1 MDPSV
6 PARPP
11 QHGRLSQT
19 SELIG
24 DTAPT
29 PDVHRRSELEMLKT
43 SQLRARAAAAGV
55 GADALADADDSEV
68 PRESFIELVLA
79 AEGAGT
85 QAKAR
90 DEAAD
95 IAVEKQTPSGTPAG
109 GGGGGRS
116 IMRTLSARSQIYY
129 LPQPKGLDTK
139 QLAELSVRQ
148 DIPEEARALAKSLA
162 VVKQSNATIA
172 AAIAELVRAQPLSSL
187 QYRLTSCVFPR
198 SGISR
203 RSGASTPSRSRAC
216 ATATPAPAQAPAPAP
231 CSRHRQRLSKMT
243 RSSFGPR
250 GWRSSPGPR
259 GKRPSR
265 RGSK

>member
-1 MDPSV
+1 MDPSG
-6 PARPP
+6 PARTP
-11 QHGRLSQT
+11 QHGRLSQA
-19 SELIG
+19 SALG
-24 DTAPT
+24 DTART

-55 GADALADADDSEV
+55 GPDDLAHADDSEV
-68 PRESFIELVLA
+68 PRGSFIELVLA

-85 QAKAR
+85 QEAKAR

-95 IAVEKQTPSGTPAG
+95 VAAETQAPSGSPA

-139 QLAELSVRQ
+139 QLAELSVRM

-172 AAIAELVRAQPLSSL
+172 AAIAELVRAQPPA
-187 QYRLTSCVFPR
+187 RLW
-198 SGISR
+198 
-203 RSGASTPSRSRAC
+203 ST
-216 ATATPAPAQAPAPAP
+216 
-231 CSRHRQRLSKMT
+231 
-243 RSSFGPR
+243 G
-250 GWRSSPGPR
+250 
-259 GKRPSR
+259 
-265 RGSK
+265 

>member
-6 PARPP
+6 PARTP

-19 SELIG
+19 AELG

-95 IAVEKQTPSGTPAG
+95 IAVEKQTASGTPAG

-187 QYRLTSCVFPR
+187 QYRLTSCVFPEA
-198 SGISR
+198 GSR
-203 RSGASTPSRSRAC
+203 GGAAPLLPRGAGRARRRL
-216 ATATPAPAQAPAPAP
+216 Q
-231 CSRHRQRLSKMT
+231 RQHKRQRQHLVLAT
-243 RSSFGPR
+243 GNACPR
-250 GWRSSPGPR
+250 
-259 GKRPSR
+259 
-265 RGSK
+265 